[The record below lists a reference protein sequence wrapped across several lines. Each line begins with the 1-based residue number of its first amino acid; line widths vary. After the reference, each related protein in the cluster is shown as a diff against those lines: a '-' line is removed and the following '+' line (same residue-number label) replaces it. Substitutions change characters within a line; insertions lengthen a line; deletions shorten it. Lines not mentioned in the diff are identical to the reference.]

1 MDTILTMIATA
12 AIFFIGIQVGHNMK
26 EDQKPITIPK
36 VKEIK
41 KNIPFT
47 KEHKE
52 EITRLNTILN
62 NIDNFNG
69 KKEGQVEVE

>member
-47 KEHKE
+47 KEHNAEQNDK
-52 EITRLNTILN
+52 
-62 NIDNFNG
+62 
-69 KKEGQVEVE
+69 